1 MKRREFFRKSMGAGV
16 AAGAALTFGSIDNLF
31 GRVPLP
37 YSPADL
43 VAVKGGSPGQMFDL
57 GIEALGGIEKFVKPN
72 QTVVV
77 KPNIGWDRSP
87 EQGANTNPLLVKRIV
102 EHCIKAGAKKVL
114 VFDHTCDVWT
124 KTYKNSGIEKAVKDA
139 GGKIVPGNTAGY
151 YHAVNIPK
159 GVKLTS
165 ARVHELI
172 LESDVFI
179 NVPVLKHHSS
189 SRLTASMKNLMGIV
203 WDRRFWHRNDLQQCI
218 ADFATYER
226 KPDLNV
232 IDAYNVMMRNGPQ
245 GVSVSDVVN
254 MKTQILTTD
263 MVAADAAAAK
273 FFGSNPSDVPH
284 IRKANEMGVGEMDLE
299 KLSIKRIM
307 I

>member
-1 MKRREFFRKSMGAGV
+1 MKRREFVKKSVSAGFV
-16 AAGAALTFGSIDNLF
+16 TGTALAFGSIGNLF
-31 GRVPLP
+31 GKVPLP
-37 YSPADL
+37 NSPPDL
-43 VAVKGGSPGQMFDL
+43 VAVKGGNPGQMFDR

-72 QTVVV
+72 QTVVI
-77 KPNIGWDRSP
+77 KPNIGWDRGP
-87 EQGANTNPLLVKRIV
+87 DQAANTNPHLLTRII
-102 EHCIKAGAKKVL
+102 EHCLKAGAKEVF

-139 GGKIVPGNTAGY
+139 GGKMVPGNTEGY
-151 YHAVNIPK
+151 YQKVDIPT

-165 ARVHELI
+165 ASVHELI

-189 SRLTASMKNLMGIV
+189 SRLTISMKNLMGVV
-203 WDRRFWHRNDLQQCI
+203 WDRRFWHRNDLHQCI
-218 ADFATYER
+218 ADYATYER
-226 KPDLNV
+226 KPDLNIV
-232 IDAYNVMMRNGPQ
+232 DAYNVMMRNGPQ

-263 MVAADAAAAK
+263 MVAADAAATK
-273 FFGSNPSDVPH
+273 FFGSNPADVLY